1 MARGLFAALFLLIGL
16 LIGIGTARAEP
27 STSLLL
33 QDLTWTELRAAIR
46 SGKTT
51 ILIPI
56 GGTEENGP
64 QMALGKHNVR
74 ATLLCERIARALGNA
89 LVAPVIAYVPEGDVN
104 HPTGHLKFPG
114 TISVPV
120 GAFDEVLEGA
130 AQSFKLAGFRNI
142 LFLGDHGG
150 YQRDLHIVAE
160 RLDREWAGTPVRA
173 HAIEEYYRAS
183 EIEFGQLLKSK
194 RYSEA
199 EIGTHAGLLDT
210 TLMMGVDPSL
220 VRADL
225 LGETKPGDG
234 VYGDP
239 SRSSVA
245 LGKLGVELVVARTVA
260 AIKDATAHGDARRQA
275 EPADRIGSE
284 RQPAGD

>member
-1 MARGLFAALFLLIGL
+1 MARVLFAALFLLT
-16 LIGIGTARAEP
+16 GIGTAWAEP
-27 STSLLL
+27 STSVLL
-33 QDLTWTELRAAIR
+33 QDLTWTELRADIR

-51 ILIPI
+51 IIIPI

-74 ATLLCERIARALGNA
+74 ATLLCEKIARALGDA
-89 LVAPVIAYVPEGDVN
+89 LVAPVIAYVPEGDVD
-104 HPTGHLKFPG
+104 HPTGHLKFAG
-114 TISVPV
+114 TITVPV

-150 YQRDLHIVAE
+150 YQRDLHIVAA

-183 EIEFGQLLKSK
+183 EVEFGQLLKSK
-194 RYSEA
+194 GYSQA

-210 TLMMGVDPSL
+210 SLMMGVDPSM
-220 VRADL
+220 VRPDL

-239 SRSSVA
+239 RRSSAA
-245 LGKLGVELVVARTVA
+245 LGRLGVDLVVTRTVA
-260 AIKDATAHGDARRQA
+260 AIRGPQPAVETATARD
-275 EPADRIGSE
+275 S
-284 RQPAGD
+284 AGD